1 MNDEGVSEA
10 HRVLATRGECLD
22 AIRATLADAAR
33 VGCRELWLCDV
44 DYADWPLGEREVIES
59 LTRWAYG
66 HRRLTLFA
74 AGFET
79 LSQRHPRWLEWRRR
93 WSHVVEC
100 RALEE
105 TEPGRVPSLLLAPGV
120 ATLRIFDTV
129 HWRGSVSAAEADAI
143 RCRETVDALMQRSVE
158 SFPATALGL

>member
-1 MNDEGVSEA
+1 MAEG
-10 HRVLATRGECLD
+10 HQVLATRGACRD
-22 AIRATLADAAR
+22 AIRATLAEAAR
-33 VGCRELWLCDV
+33 AGCRELFLCDV
-44 DYADWPLGEREVIES
+44 DYADWPLGERAVIDS

-74 AGFET
+74 VGFET

-129 HWRGSVSAAEADAI
+129 HWRGSLSLAEADANP
-143 RCRETVDALMQRSVE
+143 CREKVAALMQRSVE

>member
-1 MNDEGVSEA
+1 MNDDTMAEG
-10 HRVLATRGECLD
+10 HQVLATRGACRD
-22 AIRATLADAAR
+22 AIRATLAEAAR
-33 VGCRELWLCDV
+33 TGCRELFLCDV
-44 DYADWPLGEREVIES
+44 DYADWPLGEPEVIDS

-74 AGFET
+74 VGFDT

-129 HWRGSVSAAEADAI
+129 HWRGSLSLAEADAI

>member
-1 MNDEGVSEA
+1 MNEEAASDE
-10 HRVLATRGECLD
+10 HRMLTTRAECLD

-44 DYADWPLGEREVIES
+44 DYAAWPLGERAVVEHLS
-59 LTRWAYG
+59 RWAG
-66 HRRLTLFA
+66 SHRRLTLFA
-74 AGFET
+74 ASFES
-79 LSQRHPRWLEWRRR
+79 LPQCHPRWMAWRRQ

-100 RALEE
+100 RALEDI
-105 TEPGRVPSLLLAPGV
+105 EPGQVPSLLLAPGI

-129 HWRGSVSAAEADAI
+129 HWRGSVSRAKADAI
-143 RCRETVDALMQRSVE
+143 RCQETVDALMQRSVE

>member
-1 MNDEGVSEA
+1 MNDDVMAEG
-10 HRVLATRGECLD
+10 HQVLATRGACRE
-22 AIRATLADAAR
+22 AIRATLAEAAR
-33 VGCRELWLCDV
+33 AGCRELFLCDV
-44 DYADWPLGEREVIES
+44 DYADWPLGERAVIDS

-74 AGFET
+74 VGFEA
-79 LSQRHPRWLEWRRR
+79 LSQRHPRWLQWRRR

-129 HWRGSVSAAEADAI
+129 HWRGSLSLAEADAI